1 MTEQTDVEEYLRTF
15 EHPNKEV
22 LLRVREII
30 LGVDP
35 KIQEGIK
42 WKVPS
47 FRTTEFFATFHV
59 RSKKAMGLVLHFG
72 AKKRQDLPERSTIS
86 DPTNLLEWLSDDRAM
101 ITFGSIQEVDK
112 SEHEFANIIRQWSKL
127 V

>member
-1 MTEQTDVEEYLRTF
+1 MTEQTDVEEFLRTF
-15 EHPNKEV
+15 EHPQKDV

-35 KIQEGIK
+35 SIQEGIK

-47 FRTTEFFATFHV
+47 FRTTEYFATFHV
-59 RSKKAMGLVLHFG
+59 RSKKGMGLILHFG
-72 AKKRQDLPERSTIS
+72 AKKREDLPQRSTIS
-86 DPTNLLEWLSDDRAM
+86 DPTNMLEWLSDDRAM
-101 ITFGSIQEVDK
+101 ITFASMEDVT
-112 SEHEFANIIRQWSKL
+112 SNEREFATIIRQWSSH

>member
-1 MTEQTDVEEYLRTF
+1 MTQQTDVEEFLRTF
-15 EHPNKEV
+15 EHPHKDV

-35 KIQEGIK
+35 GIQEGIK

-47 FRTTEFFATFHV
+47 FRTTEYFATFHV
-59 RSKKAMGLVLHFG
+59 RSKKGMGLILHFG
-72 AKKRQDLPERSTIS
+72 AKKRGDLPQRTAIS
-86 DPTNLLEWLSDDRAM
+86 DPTNMLEWLSDDRAM
-101 ITFGSIQEVDK
+101 ITFASMEEVTNN
-112 SEHEFANIIRQWSKL
+112 EREFATIIRQWSSY